1 MTNNEILRK
10 IILRMVNDEY
20 AMITDIKVVSYD
32 DEGKYYYTI
41 FLGIKPDVLID
52 IDTTKLKHKVR
63 ELFNYVYPHDT
74 LQNISFYNPE
84 PSYY

>member
-20 AMITDIKVVSYD
+20 VMITDIKVVSYD